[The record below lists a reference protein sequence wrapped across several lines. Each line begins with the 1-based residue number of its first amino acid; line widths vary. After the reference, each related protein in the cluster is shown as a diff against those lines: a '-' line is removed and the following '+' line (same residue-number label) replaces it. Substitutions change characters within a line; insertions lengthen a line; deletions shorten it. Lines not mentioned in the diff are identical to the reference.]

1 MKSELLMEAMGY
13 LPDDMV
19 EKTDKLRTAKAVSWQ
34 KWVAWAAC
42 ICLVLGAGSLLL
54 PEMSG
59 KSTNDSAAP
68 EQVLTDEVGSTSMTP
83 LTATVTTVEEDRLT
97 VTLADGTQREVS
109 LAQLSQIPALE
120 PGMRIELYF
129 AYVGTMDEDGA
140 DTEQVLTP
148 CRIEI
153 KEE

>member
-1 MKSELLMEAMGY
+1 MNAELLMDAMGY

-19 EKTDKLRTAKAVSWQ
+19 ERTNKLRTAKP
-34 KWVAWAAC
+34 VAWYRWAALAAS
-42 ICLVLGAGSLLL
+42 ICLVLGLGSLLL
-54 PEMSG
+54 PELAK
-59 KSTNDSAAP
+59 KSTDDSA
-68 EQVLTDEVGSTSMTP
+68 EVLTDEAGSTSMAP
-83 LTATVTTVEEDRLT
+83 LTATVTVVETTRLY
-97 VTLADGTQREVS
+97 VELADGTQREVS

-120 PGMRIELYF
+120 PGMQIKLYF
-129 AYVGTMDEDGA
+129 AHVGTTDEDGA